1 MSALLTASIAASVS
15 ADIWE
20 EVRLLVRVLLVDLV
34 ETRVMLPLLDDLEL
48 LVEVRLDFSS
58 LMTLED
64 NDELLEVEEAFE
76 EISELTFEVLSEK
89 SPQL

>member
-1 MSALLTASIAASVS
+1 MS
-15 ADIWE
+15 
-20 EVRLLVRVLLVDLV
+20 VLLVDLV

>member
-1 MSALLTASIAASVS
+1 
-15 ADIWE
+15 
-20 EVRLLVRVLLVDLV
+20 VRVLLVDLV

-76 EISELTFEVLSEK
+76 EISELKDEGIDTDVIPWFQNNEN
-89 SPQL
+89 

>member
-1 MSALLTASIAASVS
+1 M
-15 ADIWE
+15 
-20 EVRLLVRVLLVDLV
+20 RVLLVDLV

>member
-1 MSALLTASIAASVS
+1 
-15 ADIWE
+15 
-20 EVRLLVRVLLVDLV
+20 VRVLLVDLV
-34 ETRVMLPLLDDLEL
+34 ETRVMLRLLDDLEL